1 MNTDKVY
8 SCTQIWTCLFSS
20 GFNASNIWPY
30 MNSVLFVLVQYMT
43 SITTIYKHEF
53 LKCPKASTSSQHFLY
68 ILKMFSIQEGRME
81 PLILYLKG
89 KTCSAEECFGIA
101 NYSRIPFSFALN
113 IAFPVILLS
122 MMLLSLWSVWLQG
135 CLWKG
140 VEAAK
145 ENEAWTFMA
154 NSNIPFPAVC
164 PEYCCFS
171 FSFQMDQT
179 QSFQL
184 ICQFPTIACWNSF
197 NICYSIWIQIW
208 CTRMR
213 NYNVFCHKHVIFPHF
228 IFYWPGIKF
237 IWLVI
242 IQFSLALL
250 KCKDNQLFSFCLL
263 FCILPCLLFCSLFW
277 FVWLGVLVVKC

>member
-1 MNTDKVY
+1 
-8 SCTQIWTCLFSS
+8 
-20 GFNASNIWPY
+20 
-30 MNSVLFVLVQYMT
+30 MNSVLFVLVQYMP

-101 NYSRIPFSFALN
+101 NYSSIPFSFALN
-113 IAFPVILLS
+113 IASQWFSFQCDHCNCKV
-122 MMLLSLWSVWLQG
+122 
-135 CLWKG
+135 
-140 VEAAK
+140 AH
-145 ENEAWTFMA
+145 ENELRMQKRMKHGHSWPTQTFL
-154 NSNIPFPAVC
+154 FPAAPKAIC

-197 NICYSIWIQIW
+197 NIWIQIR

-213 NYNVFCHKHVIFPHF
+213 NYNVSSVT
-228 IFYWPGIKF
+228 
-237 IWLVI
+237 
-242 IQFSLALL
+242 
-250 KCKDNQLFSFCLL
+250 NM
-263 FCILPCLLFCSLFW
+263 
-277 FVWLGVLVVKC
+277 